1 MLYKYEFIE
10 TQMNADFR
18 KSGCCVMLEN
28 NIPYR
33 KSAFIRVNLRFNN
46 NPLNNHLIVM
56 YCLYLF
62 IIG

>member
-1 MLYKYEFIE
+1 
-10 TQMNADFR
+10 MNADFR
-18 KSGCCVMLEN
+18 KLGCCVMLEN

-56 YCLYLF
+56 YYLYLF

>member
-1 MLYKYEFIE
+1 
-10 TQMNADFR
+10 MNADFR
-18 KSGCCVMLEN
+18 KLGCCVMLEN